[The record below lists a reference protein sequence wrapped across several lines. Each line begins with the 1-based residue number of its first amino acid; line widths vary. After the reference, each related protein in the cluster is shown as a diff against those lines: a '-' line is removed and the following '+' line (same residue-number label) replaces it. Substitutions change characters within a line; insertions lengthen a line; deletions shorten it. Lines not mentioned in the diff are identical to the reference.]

1 MWELSQNEDK
11 RDTCMVDGGTRAC
24 RSALHSNACV
34 YDVHQGVWVWVWG
47 GFCFS
52 IGILRYLHARKPHA
66 VNSQSIEND
75 L

>member
-34 YDVHQGVWVWVWG
+34 YDVHQGVWVWGLLFFNRDFEVPS
-47 GFCFS
+47 C
-52 IGILRYLHARKPHA
+52 
-66 VNSQSIEND
+66 
-75 L
+75 